1 MVVVNPRV
9 DSGVPLDLLNE
20 LRQIA
25 PATIGHMLEHEFMEP
40 ELRPIIS
47 RFGLAGPGLTVRCFG
62 TDSAIVHYAIDIA
75 QPGDVVVVDRL
86 GDRRYACWG
95 GGVSVAAQVRGV
107 AGAVVDGMLTDR
119 VEILELGFPVF
130 GRGISA
136 LTTRPPGLN
145 GGLSVLVMC
154 CAPAAASARK
164 PSAIWS
170 GVPWRPS
177 EATRPAARSG
187 WSSRETN
194 VPIVRGSVAGSRPTS
209 WHAVS
214 RAAKGRSRAL
224 GSVCHQVLKASPQ
237 RAARRSIRGPN
248 AAIQI
253 GGPPGRGPRGWSSQ
267 SVTA

>member
-47 RFGLAGPGLTVRCFG
+47 RFAFAGPALTVRCFG

-136 LTTRPPGLN
+136 LTTRSPGLT
-145 GGLSVLVMC
+145 GEL
-154 CAPAAASARK
+154 
-164 PSAIWS
+164 
-170 GVPWRPS
+170 
-177 EATRPAARSG
+177 
-187 WSSRETN
+187 N
-194 VPIVRGSVAGSRPTS
+194 VPVRCGGILVNPGDIVLADDDGVVVLPPARIAEIVAICLPREQQGRERQQRMREGTPLGELSGA
-209 WHAVS
+209 HA
-214 RAAKGRSRAL
+214 RIDEML
-224 GSVCHQVLKASPQ
+224 Q
-237 RAARRSIRGPN
+237 R
-248 AAIQI
+248 Q
-253 GGPPGRGPRGWSSQ
+253 SS
-267 SVTA
+267 S